1 MMRGRRAEDCALAY
15 ILRAAR
21 FEPAWERLLLEIC
34 VQLTALPQAALEW
47 FLYRVTQLVDPLFP
61 EVCAMRH
68 RCHRS
73 LLLLLAVLAFAAVPG
88 LAAPYPEKPIRLIV
102 PSAPGG
108 APDVLMRT
116 LAQQLSQQMGVP
128 FVIDNKPGGSY
139 LIGTM
144 ELVRAPADGYTLAY
158 GNIVSL
164 ATNRSLIASMPYDI
178 DRDLTLISNSL
189 RLANLMIVNNSLPVK
204 NVAELIAYAK
214 KNPGKISFASDGNGT
229 TAHLGV
235 ELFKSVA
242 GIDMLHVPYKAATAA
257 VTDLISGN
265 IQLMMINTPVSGP
278 QAQAGR
284 VRALGI
290 SSIRRSPTYPD
301 VPTIAESGVSG
312 FEVEAWGGI
321 IGPANMPKDIVARLN
336 EEIRTALANP
346 VLRER
351 FRSLGAETS
360 PSTPEEFR
368 ELSRRETAKWAAV
381 VKSSGAKVD

>member
-1 MMRGRRAEDCALAY
+1 MRRHFLVLTLA
-15 ILRAAR
+15 IL
-21 FEPAWERLLLEIC
+21 
-34 VQLTALPQAALEW
+34 
-47 FLYRVTQLVDPLFP
+47 
-61 EVCAMRH
+61 
-68 RCHRS
+68 
-73 LLLLLAVLAFAAVPG
+73 AAVAPPG
-88 LAAPYPEKPIRLIV
+88 FAAPYPEKPIRLIV

-164 ATNRSLIASMPYDI
+164 ATNRALIAKMPYDV
-178 DRDLTLISNSL
+178 DKDLTLISNAL
-189 RLANLMIVNNSLPVK
+189 RLSNLMIVNNDLPVR
-204 NVAELIAYAK
+204 NVADLIAYAK

-235 ELFKSVA
+235 ELFKSVT
-242 GIDMLHVPYKAATAA
+242 GTDMLHVPYKAATAA

-265 IQLMMINTPVSGP
+265 IQLMMVNTPVSGP
-278 QAQAGR
+278 PSQAGR

-290 SSIRRSPTYPD
+290 SSSKRSSTYPD
-301 VPTIAESGVSG
+301 VPTITESAVPG

-321 IGPANMPKDIVARLN
+321 IGPANMPKEIVTRLSD
-336 EEIRTALANP
+336 EIRAALANP
-346 VLRER
+346 LLRER
-351 FRSLGAETS
+351 FRLLGAETS

-381 VKSSGAKVD
+381 VKSSGAKID